1 METVETVLSGPM
13 MYLLIVW
20 GVVTAIFLALV
31 AWRGVL
37 ASHED
42 DQIFLDKAEEHIAL
56 EQQRLIA
63 RIKRLTRPI
72 VTLAVIS
79 AVLLLA
85 VAGVWLYQGFKS
97 F

>member
-1 METVETVLSGPM
+1 MENFPSGM
-13 MYLLIVW
+13 LFDVLIVW
-20 GVVTAIFLALV
+20 GVVTA
-31 AWRGVL
+31 VL
-37 ASHED
+37 AILVIYRATLSAKED

-79 AVLLLA
+79 AVLLLG

>member
-1 METVETVLSGPM
+1 MENFPSGM
-13 MYLLIVW
+13 LFDVLIVW
-20 GVVTAIFLALV
+20 GVITT
-31 AWRGVL
+31 VL
-37 ASHED
+37 AILVIYRATLSAKED

-56 EQQRLIA
+56 EQQQLIA

-79 AVLLLA
+79 GVLLLG

>member
-1 METVETVLSGPM
+1 MENLPSGM
-13 MYLLIVW
+13 LFDVLIVW
-20 GVVTAIFLALV
+20 GVVTA
-31 AWRGVL
+31 VL
-37 ASHED
+37 AILVIYRATLSAKED

-56 EQQRLIA
+56 EQQRLVA
-63 RIKRLTRPI
+63 RIQRLTRPI

-79 AVLLLA
+79 AVLLLG

>member
-1 METVETVLSGPM
+1 MENFPSGM
-13 MYLLIVW
+13 LFDVLIVW
-20 GVVTAIFLALV
+20 GVITA
-31 AWRGVL
+31 VL
-37 ASHED
+37 AILVIYRATLSAKED

-79 AVLLLA
+79 AVLLLG

>member
-1 METVETVLSGPM
+1 MENLPSGM
-13 MYLLIVW
+13 LLYVLIVW
-20 GVVTAIFLALV
+20 GVIT
-31 AWRGVL
+31 GVL
-37 ASHED
+37 AILVIYRSMLSAKED
-42 DQIFLDKAEEHIAL
+42 DQIFLDKAEDHIAL

-79 AVLLLA
+79 AVLLLG

>member
-1 METVETVLSGPM
+1 MENFPSGM
-13 MYLLIVW
+13 LFDVLIVW
-20 GVVTAIFLALV
+20 GVVTA
-31 AWRGVL
+31 VL
-37 ASHED
+37 AILVIYRSMLSAKED

-79 AVLLLA
+79 AVLLLG

>member
-1 METVETVLSGPM
+1 MENLPSGM
-13 MYLLIVW
+13 LFDVLIVW
-20 GVVTAIFLALV
+20 GVITA
-31 AWRGVL
+31 VL
-37 ASHED
+37 AILVIYRATLSAKED

-79 AVLLLA
+79 AVLLLG

>member
-1 METVETVLSGPM
+1 MENLPSGM
-13 MYLLIVW
+13 LIDVLIVW
-20 GVVTAIFLALV
+20 GVITAVLMILV
-31 AWRGVL
+31 IYRATL
-37 ASHED
+37 SAKED

-56 EQQRLIA
+56 EQQRLVA
-63 RIKRLTRPI
+63 RIQRLTRPI

-79 AVLLLA
+79 AVLLLG

>member
-1 METVETVLSGPM
+1 MENFPSGM
-13 MYLLIVW
+13 LFDVLIVW
-20 GVVTAIFLALV
+20 GAVTV
-31 AWRGVL
+31 VL
-37 ASHED
+37 AILVIYRSMLSAKED

-79 AVLLLA
+79 AVLLLG

>member
-1 METVETVLSGPM
+1 MENLPSGM
-13 MYLLIVW
+13 LIDVLIVW
-20 GVVTAIFLALV
+20 GVVTIALMILV
-31 AWRGVL
+31 IYRATL
-37 ASHED
+37 SAKED

-56 EQQRLIA
+56 EQQRLVA
-63 RIKRLTRPI
+63 RIQRLTRPI

-79 AVLLLA
+79 AVLLLG

>member
-1 METVETVLSGPM
+1 MENLPSGM
-13 MYLLIVW
+13 LLYVLIVW
-20 GVVTAIFLALV
+20 GVITS
-31 AWRGVL
+31 VL
-37 ASHED
+37 AILVIYRSMLSAKED
-42 DQIFLDKAEEHIAL
+42 DQIFLDKAEDHIAL

-79 AVLLLA
+79 AVLLLG

>member
-1 METVETVLSGPM
+1 MENFPSGM
-13 MYLLIVW
+13 LLYVLIVW
-20 GVVTAIFLALV
+20 GVITT
-31 AWRGVL
+31 VL
-37 ASHED
+37 AILVIYRATLSAKED

-79 AVLLLA
+79 AVLLLG

>member
-1 METVETVLSGPM
+1 MENFPSGVLL
-13 MYLLIVW
+13 YVLIAW
-20 GVVTAIFLALV
+20 GVITA
-31 AWRGVL
+31 VL
-37 ASHED
+37 AILVIYRATLSAKED

-79 AVLLLA
+79 AVLLLG